1 MALLREGMISTLA
14 DCGMNKNRWF
24 WSLISSFDF
33 LPIKAKTE
41 QDRLKSVRIT
51 KLFTLITVVK
61 EANWHFL
68 ERFLDRMVNTT
79 HWMFQSDGSPEGC
92 VRDKPQEM
100 NGRKFQTLPPQD
112 QSTRV
117 SPADLNAS
125 KLCNLVPG
133 FHYESQNCQVIET
146 DMRSKQKTR
155 TSTRRSGIGWHNF
168 RSFCPTDSCAP
179 ICFRSRANLRKWAH
193 LYLDSLLTYST
204 IVSVI
209 HVPALCVIP
218 RTVPATVLETWA
230 TTSTVVWNGR
240 HDFANTLQVPMCPCE
255 RTHIGQTLL
264 CQRHK

>member
-1 MALLREGMISTLA
+1 MIFNFEL
-14 DCGMNKNRWF
+14 WF
-24 WSLISSFDF
+24 LTYKS
-33 LPIKAKTE
+33 
-41 QDRLKSVRIT
+41 QDRAGQVETCQDYETIYFDYSRERSQLTCSGTVFGPHGKHN
-51 KLFTLITVVK
+51 TLDV
-61 EANWHFL
+61 
-68 ERFLDRMVNTT
+68 
-79 HWMFQSDGSPEGC
+79 DGSPEGY

-117 SPADLNAS
+117 SPAALNAS

-133 FHYESQNCQVIET
+133 FHYEAQKCQVIET
-146 DMRSKQKTR
+146 DTRSKQKTR